1 MEKSERC
8 KDEGKLIRDLWTWE
22 TTQQQGIILTP
33 HPADEGNPVPSFMTL
48 TQPCNR
54 SWPRDTDSSLN
65 QNTTNTR
72 QNWEPWQVWWIESH
86 ADNSRQR
93 KCTHSPEVT
102 SPTKRSE
109 VAVRHWQGDPS
120 TTSSWP
126 RSALH
131 PSQAGKSR
139 HCKCQAPKGLSF
151 LTGLRIFSPTRDTGA
166 VGWGRNY
173 TKPGKTSQSSL
184 LKFLP
189 HPQTAPADTRKA
201 HAINQADQN
210 STAKALKLNFLW
222 DHSPRN

>member
-1 MEKSERC
+1 MIKKKIIGCGIDFFSLLLSAKYNYKLWKSYNRQQMENSERC
-8 KDEGKLIRDLWTWE
+8 KEVGKLVRDLWTWE

-102 SPTKRSE
+102 SPTKRFE
-109 VAVRHWQGDPS
+109 VAVRHWQGGSFHSKLLAQECSPS
-120 TTSSWP
+120 
-126 RSALH
+126 
-131 PSQAGKSR
+131 
-139 HCKCQAPKGLSF
+139 
-151 LTGLRIFSPTRDTGA
+151 LTGRQVPPPQVPGPRRALLPDWAKNLLPNKRH
-166 VGWGRNY
+166 WGS
-173 TKPGKTSQSSL
+173 GL
-184 LKFLP
+184 G
-189 HPQTAPADTRKA
+189 
-201 HAINQADQN
+201 
-210 STAKALKLNFLW
+210 
-222 DHSPRN
+222 